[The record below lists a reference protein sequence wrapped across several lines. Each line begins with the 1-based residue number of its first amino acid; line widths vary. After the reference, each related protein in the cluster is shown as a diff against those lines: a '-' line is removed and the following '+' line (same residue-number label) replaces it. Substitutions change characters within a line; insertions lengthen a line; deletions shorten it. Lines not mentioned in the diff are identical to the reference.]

1 MRVTKEEFTGLLNKQ
16 KNLKEQI
23 KIVRETAE
31 KKVAVITGR
40 LAEVDSLIARVK
52 VDEEENEN
60 DGRFK

>member
-1 MRVTKEEFTGLLNKQ
+1 MRVTREEFTGLLNKQ

-52 VDEEENEN
+52 VDEEEN
-60 DGRFK
+60 

>member
-1 MRVTKEEFTGLLNKQ
+1 MRVTKEEFIGLLNKQ

-52 VDEEENEN
+52 VDEEEN
-60 DGRFK
+60 K

>member
-23 KIVRETAE
+23 KIVKETAE

-52 VDEEENEN
+52 VDEEEN
-60 DGRFK
+60 

>member
-40 LAEVDSLIARVK
+40 LAEVNSLIARVK
-52 VDEEENEN
+52 VDEEEN
-60 DGRFK
+60 

>member
-31 KKVAVITGR
+31 KKVAVIIGR

-52 VDEEENEN
+52 VDEEEN
-60 DGRFK
+60 K

>member
-31 KKVAVITGR
+31 KKMAVITGR

-52 VDEEENEN
+52 VDEEEN
-60 DGRFK
+60 

>member
-52 VDEEENEN
+52 VDEEEN
-60 DGRFK
+60 K

>member
-52 VDEEENEN
+52 VEEEEN
-60 DGRFK
+60 

>member
-1 MRVTKEEFTGLLNKQ
+1 MRDTKEEFTGLLNKQ

-52 VDEEENEN
+52 VDEEEN
-60 DGRFK
+60 

>member
-31 KKVAVITGR
+31 KKVAIITGR

-52 VDEEENEN
+52 VDEEEN
-60 DGRFK
+60 

>member
-1 MRVTKEEFTGLLNKQ
+1 MRVTKEELTGLLNKQ

-52 VDEEENEN
+52 VDEEEN
-60 DGRFK
+60 

>member
-1 MRVTKEEFTGLLNKQ
+1 MKNLQISSVAFNSADLKSV
-16 KNLKEQI
+16 NLKEQI

-52 VDEEENEN
+52 VDEEEN
-60 DGRFK
+60 

>member
-1 MRVTKEEFTGLLNKQ
+1 MIVTKEEFTGLLNKQ

-52 VDEEENEN
+52 VDEEEN
-60 DGRFK
+60 

>member
-52 VDEEENEN
+52 VDEEEN
-60 DGRFK
+60 

>member
-31 KKVAVITGR
+31 KKVTVITGR

-52 VDEEENEN
+52 VDEEEN
-60 DGRFK
+60 

>member
-23 KIVRETAE
+23 KIIRETAE

-52 VDEEENEN
+52 VDEEEN
-60 DGRFK
+60 K